1 MFLVMLWAM
10 PPILLFGYIWKAI
23 IAHLIALEFH
33 PRMFECKELDR
44 AVRLLDKVSHR
55 LDELRRTDSRLIPSW
70 RSLCR
75 PPAEASDRE
84 AEEADELEAQKK
96 YLLSTVTTLRRQPL
110 ERLRLWLRAKSAEY
124 ALGRTLVTYVV
135 TFGIAVAFISQI
147 FAPNSDFMS
156 GTGPLQWQPFD
167 EANAIAVGFAVLV
180 APLFYLSRRITLRR
194 RHSVEFC
201 YAQQLAA
208 AAYWTPGTL
217 SSEIEARNELSQ
229 GGSNTSSNDD
239 NWFKV
244 LGLKNSASIDDVRKA
259 YKTLIRENHPDRV
272 QNLSPALKELAESE
286 TKKLNAAY
294 RQALSRVRQ

>member
-96 YLLSTVTTLRRQPL
+96 YLLST
-110 ERLRLWLRAKSAEY
+110 
-124 ALGRTLVTYVV
+124 V